1 MTPLRQRM
9 LHELQRRNYSP
20 ATIRG
25 YLNAVSQ
32 FAEYFHRS
40 PERLGPEHL
49 RRYQRY
55 LLQERKLAP
64 STVEMRISALRFLY
78 KRTLKRKDLAFDDL
92 IFPKVPHKLPT
103 VLSQEEV
110 VRLID
115 AAPNRLYRILLVLL
129 YATGARRTE
138 VLADHGG
145 GHRQPAHGDP
155 HPPGQGSEG
164 PRCATLTEVAR
175 GVAQLV
181 AVEGEASGLPLSQH
195 RGPSGY
201 RTRPISDKTIWH
213 ACACSGYACR
223 TCMNRRSTRTPCA
236 A

>member
-64 STVEMRISALRFLY
+64 STVEMRICGVAISVQA
-78 KRTLKRKDLAFDDL
+78 
-92 IFPKVPHKLPT
+92 
-103 VLSQEEV
+103 
-110 VRLID
+110 D
-115 AAPNRLYRILLVLL
+115 AEA
-129 YATGARRTE
+129 
-138 VLADHGG
+138 
-145 GHRQPAHGDP
+145 
-155 HPPGQGSEG
+155 EG
-164 PRCATLTEVAR
+164 PRLR
-175 GVAQLV
+175 R
-181 AVEGEASGLPLSQH
+181 SHLSQ
-195 RGPSGY
+195 GAP
-201 RTRPISDKTIWH
+201 
-213 ACACSGYACR
+213 
-223 TCMNRRSTRTPCA
+223 
-236 A
+236 